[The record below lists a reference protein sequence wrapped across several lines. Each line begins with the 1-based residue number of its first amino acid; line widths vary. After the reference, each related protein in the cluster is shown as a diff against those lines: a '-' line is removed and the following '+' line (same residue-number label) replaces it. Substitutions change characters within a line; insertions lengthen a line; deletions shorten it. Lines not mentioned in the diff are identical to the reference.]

1 MTLTHDWSS
10 VEVAMIIQDE
20 CCHFSLKKCCTLKYN
35 LSKKILVKSSSVFG
49 WFTSVWTAWNLQ
61 LWRKTK
67 TCSALGALSWEGAA
81 AKLTVLTTAIQGE
94 AVVSKRSQRL
104 SARLSERT
112 PFQRIYLKVLKVSFA
127 IFPWYFQEVLETWQV
142 YLPCQLTLCL

>member
-104 SARLSERT
+104 SARLSDGGVGAWSLLEPLSARALHHSRRT
-112 PFQRIYLKVLKVSFA
+112 VFDVTGFHTPTHSPLFYPF
-127 IFPWYFQEVLETWQV
+127 
-142 YLPCQLTLCL
+142 